1 MSTSTPPAPT
11 PAKPASPAQSES
23 TPDIDFSQIDFSA
36 FGATTPAAAPQPAA
50 PGPEAPDFS
59 SLGTVP
65 PPLVSSAGNFTAASS
80 KSLTWQFAAQVNPPA
95 EPEPI
100 DVSTLDLSQFG
111 FSPPSAPAAEPEPI
125 DISTLDLSQFGFSPP
140 SAPTTEPEPI
150 DISTMDLSQFG
161 FSPPSAPTA
170 EPMDIST
177 MDLSQFGFT
186 PSSGPAPSGTLSGG
200 SLVQFAGQP
209 EKVTSEGKSVQE
221 TRYNIFDGENFV
233 RSPLALREGNAR
245 FGFSSSDQVQVYEID
260 KKGKPLLR
268 NAPVYDKQDRANG
281 AKIPEALAFIQ
292 DSPGYSKGKSYYVV
306 FDENNREFIFE
317 KNLAV
322 EAEGKTPD
330 QTVPGKLVSV
340 DRSLVS
346 GGDAESS
353 STGLENQFANVS
365 KGVFNDFGDFLNR
378 IALDPLT
385 TDRSEAQTAVA
396 RVANLADSF
405 DTLLAAPGDQKIDLS
420 RADYGAFQQLRSH
433 GTVTVEQAR
442 LLVARQLTHELESG
456 QAAGLI
462 HDYAKDSGRTGA
474 VLKAAAATAVG
485 LAIGPAFAAAG
496 LTSLAGSAAS
506 GAFASALVDAIEQG
520 STGHISYARLV
531 ENAANGAL
539 LGAALNKV
547 GLQGDVEE
555 ALAGFLHDSAVEFAP
570 NTPEPTNLEY
580 LVGRFQAA
588 MNR

>member
-1 MSTSTPPAPT
+1 MDALSTSTPPAPT

-36 FGATTPAAAPQPAA
+36 FAPPAAAPQPAAPA

-65 PPLVSSAGNFTAASS
+65 PPLVSPVGNFTAASS
-80 KSLTWQFAAQVNPPA
+80 KSLTWQFAAQVNTPA

-161 FSPPSAPTA
+161 FAPNPGT
-170 EPMDIST
+170 
-177 MDLSQFGFT
+177 G
-186 PSSGPAPSGTLSGG
+186 PSGTLSGG
-200 SLVQFAGQP
+200 SLVQFGGKA
-209 EKVTSEGKSVQE
+209 EEVTSQGKSVQE

-365 KGVFNDFGDFLNR
+365 KGVFNDFGDFLIR

-570 NTPEPTNLEY
+570 NTPDPTNLEY